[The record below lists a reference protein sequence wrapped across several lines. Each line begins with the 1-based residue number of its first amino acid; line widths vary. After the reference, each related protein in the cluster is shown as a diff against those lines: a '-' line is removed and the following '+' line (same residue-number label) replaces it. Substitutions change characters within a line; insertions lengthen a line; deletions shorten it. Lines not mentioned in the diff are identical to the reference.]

1 MAIPASGPISMTVI
15 AAEADLPITS
25 PVSINHRSIRN
36 IARVFDMNTE
46 ISYGDL
52 QGKVRFSFEN
62 GNFTA
67 PLVDS
72 GATYTTPGWTVYK
85 QQVKLQGVDS
95 IAGFPTPTDSTKPG
109 SSPGDNITA
118 TGFTYTATLDSS
130 LPPGLSSP
138 TTSIR
143 LVSNGVSPSFG
154 IIHGPYLVSNDPV
167 NLENGDTT
175 TFYWKAEGGS
185 DAYDIYAYL
194 LNVTTGATI
203 ELINETGSS
212 TGATTSWAQ
221 VTKTIDASEIGDYK
235 FVFVSGSYDYTG
247 GTVLGA
253 SLYVTNIIITKWFT
267 LLA

>member
-1 MAIPASGPISMTVI
+1 MTIPASGPISMTVI

-62 GNFTA
+62 GNFTS
-67 PLVDS
+67 PLVDA
-72 GATYTTPGWTVYK
+72 GATYTTPGWTVYR
-85 QQVKLQGVDS
+85 QQVRLQGIDS
-95 IAGFPTPTDSTKPG
+95 IGGFPTPTDSTKPG
-109 SSPGDNITA
+109 DSPGDNTNAI
-118 TGFTYTATLDSS
+118 GFSYTATLDSS
-130 LPPGLSSP
+130 LPSGLLAP

-143 LVSNGVSPSFG
+143 LISNGVSAGYG
-154 IIHGPYLVSNDPV
+154 IIHGPYLISNNPV
-167 NLENGDTT
+167 QLEAGDTA

-185 DAYDIYAYL
+185 DAYDIYSYL
-194 LNVTTGATI
+194 LNVSTGATI
-203 ELINETGSS
+203 ELINQTGDSP
-212 TGATTSWAQ
+212 GATTPWAQ
-221 VTKTIDASEIGDYK
+221 VSKTISAAEAGNYK
-235 FVFVSGSYDYTG
+235 FVFVSGSFDFTG

-267 LLA
+267 LLT